1 MYTSRAS
8 LNGVCVCVCFVA
20 VCVCVSV
27 SVFRCAEPY

>member
-8 LNGVCVCVCFVA
+8 LNGVCVCFVA
-20 VCVCVSV
+20 VCVRVCVSV

>member
-27 SVFRCAEPY
+27 SVFHCAEPY